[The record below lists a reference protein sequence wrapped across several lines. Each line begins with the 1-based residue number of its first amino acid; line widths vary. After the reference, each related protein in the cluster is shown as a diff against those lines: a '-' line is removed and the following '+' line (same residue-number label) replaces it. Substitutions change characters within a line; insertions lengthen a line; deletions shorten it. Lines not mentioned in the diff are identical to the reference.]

1 MSSGTAGVVALCLVA
16 GLGGALQAAV
26 MGRFGERIG
35 TAEALAF
42 STLVT
47 ARIAA
52 AALLAVRRS
61 LDGYGAGL
69 RSPVWLWSAALM
81 SALIVFALTLGAPRI
96 GTTAAVALIIAGNL
110 GLAAVIDRF
119 GWFGSERVA
128 LGPARLLGLG
138 LLGLGAALVLRR

>member
-1 MSSGTAGVVALCLVA
+1 MSSATAGVVALCLVA

-35 TAEALAF
+35 SAEALAF

-47 ARIAA
+47 AVIAA
-52 AALLAVRRS
+52 AALLIVRRS
-61 LDGYGAGL
+61 LDGYPAGL
-69 RSPVWLWSAALM
+69 RAAPWLWSAALM
-81 SALIVFALTLGAPRI
+81 SALIVFAVTIGASRI
-96 GTTAAVALIIAGNL
+96 GTTATIALIIAGNL

-119 GWFGSERVA
+119 GWFGSERVS